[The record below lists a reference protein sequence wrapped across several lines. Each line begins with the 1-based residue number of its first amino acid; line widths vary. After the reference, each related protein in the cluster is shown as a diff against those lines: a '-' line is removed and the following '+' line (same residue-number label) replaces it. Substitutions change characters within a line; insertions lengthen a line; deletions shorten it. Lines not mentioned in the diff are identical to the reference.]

1 MGFLF
6 AITVNFVVCA
16 GAYQTCILEVLWFLQ
31 GWGEMWVSAV
41 KREYSFL
48 GYVPLLAIWLK

>member
-1 MGFLF
+1 MGLLF
-6 AITVNFVVCA
+6 VITVNFVVCA

-31 GWGEMWVSAV
+31 GWGEIQVNAV
-41 KREYSFL
+41 ECEYSFL